1 MLGVLA
7 ESDIWHTAQGL
18 RITGIHSLRTAY
30 FSWQSLAVSVSGPC
44 PGFVSGI
51 VWPDG
56 PQVDREFTEINWP
69 RLEDSNTE
77 TQSQD
82 AQPIVCDGRERSRP
96 FFLWAI
102 SCRPEMSRHFFLW
115 AISCRP
121 RHTLSLSPA
130 TTSRSSRRK
139 ATWRVLREGEVHLFI
154 NFE

>member
-7 ESDIWHTAQGL
+7 ESHIWHTAQGL
-18 RITGIHSLRTAY
+18 RTTGIHSLRTAY

-56 PQVDREFTEINWP
+56 PQVNREFTEINWP

-102 SCRPEMSRHFFLW
+102 SCRP
-115 AISCRP
+115 

-130 TTSRSSRRK
+130 TTSPSSRRK